1 MVWDMKDVTDM
12 NSAPWRFKSR
22 AYLVIIVDLGAADL
36 VDLFQVDLGAAANL
50 KIYLHLFQVDLW
62 AVDGVATQQDQ
73 EDGVAT
79 QVVVEQLDLQDQ
91 SCNEEPMKILGKAN

>member
-12 NSAPWRFKSR
+12 NSAPWPFKSR
-22 AYLVIIVDLGAADL
+22 AYLVIIADLWTDLGA
-36 VDLFQVDLGAAANL
+36 DLFQVDLGAAANL

-62 AVDGVATQQDQ
+62 AVDGIATQQDQ

-91 SCNEEPMKILGKAN
+91 SCNEESSKIFGKAN